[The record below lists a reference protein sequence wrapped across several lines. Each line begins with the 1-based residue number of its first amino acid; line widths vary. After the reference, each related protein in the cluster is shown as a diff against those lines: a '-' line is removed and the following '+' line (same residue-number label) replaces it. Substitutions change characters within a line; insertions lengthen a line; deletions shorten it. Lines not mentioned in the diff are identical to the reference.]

1 MAERLSFTARVKI
14 RKGLKFKVEDITR
27 IGIYGG
33 TFAPIHNGHVNA
45 AKAFMDQ
52 MQLHYLFVIPTA
64 ITPDKMRDSGDDAE
78 HRMKMCQLAF
88 EGEVGVIVS
97 DMEIERGG
105 ISYTVD
111 TLRSLAAE
119 DRRLF
124 MLVGTDMAL
133 KLDQWREPAEIFK
146 LCYPTYVRRESDK
159 LIEGQMIEKNNKY
172 LKEYGRICRR
182 IMTNEIELS
191 STQIRKMVKNGE
203 DISHLVPQKVAD
215 YIKEQGLYK

>member
-1 MAERLSFTARVKI
+1 MSE
-14 RKGLKFKVEDITR
+14 EITR

-52 MQLHYLFVIPTA
+52 MQLHYLFIIPTA
-64 ITPDKMRDSGDDAE
+64 LSPWKIRDEGYDAK
-78 HRMKMCQLAF
+78 HRMKMCELAF

-97 DMEIERGG
+97 DMEIEQGG
-105 ISYTVD
+105 ICYTVD
-111 TLRSLAAE
+111 TLRSLARD

-133 KLDQWREPAEIFK
+133 KLDTWREPEEIFK

-159 LIEGQMIEKNNKY
+159 LLEAQIIEKNTKY
-172 LKEYGRICRR
+172 LNEYGKICRR
-182 IMTNEIELS
+182 IMTPEIELS
-191 STQIRKMVKNGE
+191 STEIRRMVKEGK
-203 DISHLVPQKVAD
+203 DISHLVPQKVAE
-215 YIKEQGLYK
+215 YI

>member
-1 MAERLSFTARVKI
+1 MDE
-14 RKGLKFKVEDITR
+14 ITR

-64 ITPDKMRDSGDDAE
+64 LDPSKIRDEGDEAR
-78 HRMKMCQLAF
+78 HRMKMCELAF
-88 EGEVGVIVS
+88 EGEAGVVIS
-97 DMEIERGG
+97 DMEIEKGG

-111 TLRSLAAE
+111 TLRALARE

-133 KLDQWREPAEIFK
+133 KLDRWREPEEIFK

-159 LIEGQMIEKNNKY
+159 LLENQIIEKNTKY
-172 LKEYGRICRR
+172 LNDYGKICRR

-191 STQIRKMVKNGE
+191 STEIREKVKRGE
-203 DISHLVPQKVAD
+203 DISDLVPEKVAE
-215 YIKEQGLYK
+215 YIKENKLYL

>member
-1 MAERLSFTARVKI
+1 MDE
-14 RKGLKFKVEDITR
+14 ITR

-45 AKAFMDQ
+45 AKAFMEQ

-64 ITPDKMRDSGDDAE
+64 LDPSKIRDEGDEAR
-78 HRMKMCQLAF
+78 HRMKMCELAF
-88 EGEVGVIVS
+88 EGEAGVVIS
-97 DMEIERGG
+97 DMEIEKGG

-111 TLRSLAAE
+111 TLRALARD

-133 KLDQWREPAEIFK
+133 KLDSWREPEEIFK

-159 LIEGQMIEKNNKY
+159 LLENQIIEKNTKY
-172 LKEYGRICRR
+172 LNDYGKICRR
-182 IMTNEIELS
+182 IMTPEIELS
-191 STQIRKMVKNGE
+191 STEIREMVKRGE
-203 DISHLVPQKVAD
+203 DISNLVPEKVAE
-215 YIKEQGLYK
+215 YIKENKLYL

>member
-1 MAERLSFTARVKI
+1 MDE
-14 RKGLKFKVEDITR
+14 ITR

-52 MQLHYLFVIPTA
+52 MQLHYLFVIPTSMS
-64 ITPDKMRDSGDDAE
+64 PDKIRNEGDDSR
-78 HRMKMCQLAF
+78 HRLKMCELAF

-111 TLRSLAAE
+111 TLRSLSSP

-133 KLDQWREPAEIFK
+133 QLDKWREPKEIFK

-159 LIEGQMIEKNNKY
+159 LLEKQIIEKNTKY
-172 LKEYGRICRR
+172 LNEYGKICRR
-182 IMTNEIELS
+182 IMTPEVELS
-191 STQIRKMVKNGE
+191 STEIRQMVKDGK
-203 DISHLVPQKVAD
+203 DISHLVPKKVAN
-215 YIKEQGLYK
+215 YIKENALYL

>member
-1 MAERLSFTARVKI
+1 MD
-14 RKGLKFKVEDITR
+14 DITR

-64 ITPDKMRDSGDDAE
+64 LSPEKMRDNGDDAR
-78 HRMKMCQLAF
+78 HRMEMCRLAF
-88 EGEVGVIVS
+88 KDEIGVVIS

-105 ISYTVD
+105 TSYTVD
-111 TLRSLAAE
+111 TLRALSRE

-133 KLDQWREPAEIFK
+133 KLDTWREPEEIFK

-159 LIEGQMIEKNNKY
+159 LLEKKIIEKNSKY
-172 LKEYGRICRR
+172 LNEYGRICRR
-182 IMTNEIELS
+182 IMTPEIELS
-191 STQIRKMVKNGE
+191 STQIRNMVKNGE
-203 DISHLVPQKVAD
+203 DISHLVPEAVAE
-215 YIKEQGLYK
+215 YIKENKLYL

>member
-1 MAERLSFTARVKI
+1 MDE
-14 RKGLKFKVEDITR
+14 ITR

-45 AKAFMDQ
+45 AKAFMEQ

-64 ITPDKMRDSGDDAE
+64 LDPSKIRDEGDEAR
-78 HRMKMCQLAF
+78 HRMKMCELAF
-88 EGEVGVIVS
+88 EGEAGVVIS
-97 DMEIERGG
+97 DMEIEKGG

-111 TLRSLAAE
+111 TLRALARD

-133 KLDQWREPAEIFK
+133 KLDSWREPEEIFK

-159 LIEGQMIEKNNKY
+159 LLENQIIEKNTKY
-172 LKEYGRICRR
+172 LNDYGKICRR
-182 IMTNEIELS
+182 IMTPEIELS
-191 STQIRKMVKNGE
+191 STEIREMVKRGE
-203 DISHLVPQKVAD
+203 DISDLVPEKVAE
-215 YIKEQGLYK
+215 YIKENKLYL

>member
-1 MAERLSFTARVKI
+1 MMN
-14 RKGLKFKVEDITR
+14 DITR
-27 IGIYGG
+27 IGIYCG

-52 MQLHYLFVIPTA
+52 MQLHYLFIIPTA
-64 ITPDKMRDSGDDAE
+64 LDPSKIRNEGDEAQ
-78 HRMKMCQLAF
+78 HRMKMCELAF
-88 EGEVGVIVS
+88 EGETGVVIS

-111 TLRSLAAE
+111 TLRALSRE

-133 KLDQWREPAEIFK
+133 KLDQWREPEEIFK

-159 LIEGQMIEKNNKY
+159 LLENQIIEKNTKY
-172 LKEYGRICRR
+172 LNDYGKICRR

-191 STQIRKMVKNGE
+191 STEIREKVKKGE
-203 DISHLVPQKVAD
+203 DISDLVPEKVAE
-215 YIKEQGLYK
+215 YIKENKLYL

>member
-1 MAERLSFTARVKI
+1 MYE
-14 RKGLKFKVEDITR
+14 ITR

-64 ITPDKMRDSGDDAE
+64 LDPSKIRDEGDEAR
-78 HRMKMCQLAF
+78 HRMKMCELAF
-88 EGEVGVIVS
+88 EGEAGVVIS
-97 DMEIERGG
+97 DMEIEKGG

-111 TLRSLAAE
+111 TLRALARD

-133 KLDQWREPAEIFK
+133 KLDSWREPEEIFK

-159 LIEGQMIEKNNKY
+159 LLENQIIEKNTKY
-172 LKEYGRICRR
+172 LNDYGKICRR
-182 IMTNEIELS
+182 IMTPEIELS
-191 STQIRKMVKNGE
+191 STEIREMVKRGE
-203 DISHLVPQKVAD
+203 DISDLVPEKVAE
-215 YIKEQGLYK
+215 YIKENKLYL

>member
-1 MAERLSFTARVKI
+1 MNE
-14 RKGLKFKVEDITR
+14 EITR
-27 IGIYGG
+27 IGIYSG

-64 ITPDKMRDSGDDAE
+64 LSPWKIRDEGDDAK
-78 HRMKMCQLAF
+78 HRMKMCELAF

-97 DMEIERGG
+97 DMEIEKGG
-105 ISYTVD
+105 ATNTID
-111 TLRSLAAE
+111 TLRALARE

-124 MLVGTDMAL
+124 MLLGTDMAL
-133 KLDQWREPAEIFK
+133 KIDSWREPDEIFK

-159 LIEGQMIEKNNKY
+159 LLEKQIIEKNNIY
-172 LKEYGRICRR
+172 LKKYGKICRR

-191 STQIRKMVKNGE
+191 SSEIRKRVREGN
-203 DISHLVPQKVAD
+203 DISHLVPQKVAE
-215 YIKEQGLYK
+215 YIKENNLYL